1 MEGWQ
6 LLGNV
11 MAGGID
17 REGAHAQG
25 MELGAKTQNAL
36 AQARV
41 RRVEEAAKR
50 DEYENKQ
57 TLAESLF
64 KAGLAPDYR
73 TAEGLAGI
81 NRAGAG
87 NVQAL
92 MSARQTGQQMGL
104 ADTIMDPT
112 TDIDTM
118 QRARLAG
125 GKSTFDPY
133 SMRGG
138 LMYDI
143 FNPGEPQDMYQT
155 PESQALT
162 FQRQQAGEL
171 SEDKRLNPGA
181 HRAQTNIGLG
191 LGDLFGTGS
200 EQPPSTMPAGVDF
213 TQAAGVPGFLRGV
226 GNTLADVV
234 GGALPFEEAQDA
246 IQALENLATRTQIMM
261 QESVP
266 GRPSQYLMERLGRL
280 ALEPGDFRA
289 GSEIG
294 KRKVNQTLALLQGEL
309 GRMQRVAQ
317 MGVETKGNRDALKSG
332 IASTQQLIADYQSL
346 ADAFN
351 RNPAGGPGAPAE
363 DTPDGIDPIAWANMT
378 PEEKDRVMQILG
390 GAQ

>member
-1 MEGWQ
+1 MDGWQ
-6 LLGNV
+6 QLGN
-11 MAGGID
+11 ALGGGID

-25 MELGAKTQNAL
+25 MELGARTQNAL
-36 AQARV
+36 AHARV

-73 TAEGLAGI
+73 TAEGMAGI

-92 MSARQTGQQMGL
+92 MSARETGQQMGL

-112 TDIDTM
+112 SDIETM

-143 FNPGEPQDMYQT
+143 FNPGDPQDMYQT
-155 PESQALT
+155 PESQAAT

-171 SEDKRLNPGA
+171 SRDKRLNPGA
-181 HRAQTNIGLG
+181 HRAQTIIGLG
-191 LGDLFGTGS
+191 DMFGSGS
-200 EQPPSTMPAGVDF
+200 EQPPSTMPPNVDF
-213 TQAAGVPGFLRGV
+213 TQAAGVPGFFRGV
-226 GNTLADVV
+226 GNTLADVI
-234 GGALPFEEAQDA
+234 GGGLPFEEAQDA

-346 ADAFN
+346 ADSFN
-351 RNPAGGPGAPAE
+351 RPRGYAPAAPAE
-363 DTPDGIDPIAWANMT
+363 DTPDGVDPTAWANMT
-378 PEEKDRVMQILG
+378 PEERARVQQILG

>member
-11 MAGGID
+11 LAGGTD
-17 REGAHAQG
+17 REGAHAEG
-25 MELGAKTQNAL
+25 LALGAKTQNAL

-50 DEYENKQ
+50 DEYEQKQ

-112 TDIDTM
+112 SDIDTM

-125 GKSTFDPY
+125 GKSPFDPY

-155 PESQALT
+155 PESRAST
-162 FQRQQAGEL
+162 FQR
-171 SEDKRLNPGA
+171 
-181 HRAQTNIGLG
+181 
-191 LGDLFGTGS
+191 
-200 EQPPSTMPAGVDF
+200 
-213 TQAAGVPGFLRGV
+213 
-226 GNTLADVV
+226 
-234 GGALPFEEAQDA
+234 
-246 IQALENLATRTQIMM
+246 
-261 QESVP
+261 
-266 GRPSQYLMERLGRL
+266 
-280 ALEPGDFRA
+280 
-289 GSEIG
+289 
-294 KRKVNQTLALLQGEL
+294 
-309 GRMQRVAQ
+309 
-317 MGVETKGNRDALKSG
+317 
-332 IASTQQLIADYQSL
+332 
-346 ADAFN
+346 
-351 RNPAGGPGAPAE
+351 
-363 DTPDGIDPIAWANMT
+363 
-378 PEEKDRVMQILG
+378 
-390 GAQ
+390 